1 MFAGA
6 AFTDQ
11 ADIKVDSEVVDTL
24 VSLGVIEGF
33 EDGSFQPNAT
43 VTRAQMAK
51 MIYVLRTGN
60 SDASAYNDDY
70 TTFTDINGH
79 WARGYIKYCQSLGII
94 AGKSSTVFAPNATVT
109 AQEAAKMLLVTLG
122 YDAQK
127 AGLVGAG
134 WAAKTNA
141 LADENGLL
149 EDVNTSFTGPCPRQ
163 YAAQL
168 IYNAIDTPTVVWR
181 DDAYTSVNVLGD
193 DNQTIGEKYMGLKYA
208 TGILMASGKVGLDNN
223 GASEALVLKA
233 DEDQTVLGTKYDK
246 DDLIKFVDIKTDYSD
261 FLGMAVKVMYKDK
274 DKVYGVYATDD
285 NDVNISALASDLDTV
300 SNEAKFKVDGVKYK
314 VNDNGMTIYT
324 IGVDAKGNVVINSSK
339 VKNTAADIK
348 SAIDSIKDND
358 MDITVL
364 SNDNDEKVDA
374 IFVNNK
380 TFAKL
385 TTVNS
390 TSVSYKPV
398 LLDMKGNTTGS
409 AVKLDLEDDEP
420 EVYDGYKK
428 DDYVFV
434 GADLYNDSVVIE
446 KAQTISG
453 KSDSYKSDS
462 IKIEGTW
469 HDYVLAS
476 GKSYTAKAGKTYT
489 AYVYGS
495 YVYYLTGESGSNSDV
510 DTLLVKSVGD
520 YKAMDEGVE
529 TKVYFEDGTEKV
541 INVTDV
547 VTPKTG
553 FDLNDWNDSETD
565 ANNKCTTETAKTAK
579 SLKTLTANTLYAYD
593 QDGSDYTLFALNT
606 DFTSGDV
613 KVLAGNTNVKYND
626 KTETINGVEAED
638 AAPIFI
644 TYKTDSYKVITG
656 SALKNYDKMSGTANS
671 VVLADDDN
679 VVAAYFNVGTDPLSN
694 TDTLYGV
701 VKKSY
706 SGKESDGTDTV
717 IYLDLVT
724 SDGIKTVETEET
736 GKATK
741 YTKGMIV
748 SFTGSYEK
756 ANDDIT
762 IVSNTQTPGT
772 AKSQGYIAIS
782 NDWSD
787 SSKLV
792 RSYQDL
798 YFNGTSSNYNIGAG
812 KVVSDS
818 VVINIDEDDYVADD
832 ATPSKA
838 EELKDDTG
846 YYANAFVIVN
856 SDNEIDLL
864 VYETG
869 NRIKDKNNDEIRL
882 TTSTDA
888 SRADAAA
895 VKAAATTVAGLKTA
909 SATAGST
916 AEIAADLGNV
926 TATVAVTGGTNTGAD
941 TATYADGK
949 ITISKADGSLTA
961 GTDTLT
967 LTVTITKGDSIQKV
981 TVDVTLTVAAE

>member
-24 VSLGVIEGF
+24 VSLGVINGYT
-33 EDGSFQPNAT
+33 DGSFKPNDT
-43 VTRAQMAK
+43 VTRAEMAK

-60 SDASAYNDDY
+60 SDASAYNNDS

-79 WARGYIKYCQSLGII
+79 WAAGYIKYCQSLGII
-94 AGKSSTVFAPNATVT
+94 AGQSATKFAPDQTVT

-122 YDAQK
+122 YNAEK
-127 AGLVGAG
+127 AGLVGIN
-134 WAAKTNA
+134 WASRTNA

-181 DDAYTSVNVLGD
+181 DDAYTNVNVLGD

-208 TGILMASGKVGLDNN
+208 TGILLASGKVGLN
-223 GASEALVLKA
+223 GTGSSEALTIEA
-233 DEDQTVLGTKYDK
+233 DEKQVLNGTTVAAG
-246 DDLIKFVDIKTDYSD
+246 DDYSFVDIKTDYSE

-285 NDVNISALASDLDTV
+285 NDVNIAALASDLDTV
-300 SNEAKFKVDGVKYK
+300 SGETKFKVDDTKYS
-314 VNDNGMTIYT
+314 VNKNGMTIYT
-324 IGVDAKGNVVINSSK
+324 IGVDTKGDVKIASTA
-339 VKNTAADIK
+339 VKNNASDISTAIK
-348 SAIDSIKDND
+348 AIKDSD
-358 MDITVL
+358 MEITVI

-390 TSVSYKPV
+390 TSVSYKSV
-398 LLDMKGNTTGS
+398 LLDMKGNTTGT

-420 EVYDGYKK
+420 EIYDGYKK

-434 GADLYNDSVVIE
+434 GADLYNDAVVIE
-446 KAQTISG
+446 KAATISG
-453 KSDSYKSDS
+453 KADSFKSDS
-462 IKIEGTW
+462 IKIDGEW

-489 AYVYGS
+489 GYVYGS
-495 YVYYLTGESGSNSDV
+495 YIYYLTGESGSNSDV

-520 YKAMDEGVE
+520 YKKMDEGYE
-529 TKVYFEDGTEKV
+529 TKVYFEDGTEKI

-547 VTPKTG
+547 VTPKSG
-553 FDLNDWNDSETD
+553 FDLDDWNSDEKDTD
-565 ANNKCTTETAKTAK
+565 VTTNT
-579 SLKTLTANTLYAYD
+579 TLSKNSITTGVLQADTLYAYD
-593 QDGSDYTLFALNT
+593 QDGSDYTLFVLNSN
-606 DFTSGDV
+606 FAAGDV
-613 KVLAGNTNVKYND
+613 KVLADKTSVKYND

-638 AAPIFI
+638 AAPIFL

-656 SALKNYDKMSGTANS
+656 SALKNYDVLTGTGNS

-679 VVAAYFNVGTDPLSN
+679 VVAAYINVGTAALSN

-706 SGKESDGTDTV
+706 SGTESDGTDTV
-717 IYLDLVT
+717 IYLDLIT
-724 SDGIKTVETEET
+724 SEGLKTVETEET
-736 GKATK
+736 GKASK
-741 YTKGMIV
+741 FTKGMII
-748 SFTGSYEK
+748 SFTGTYEK
-756 ANDDIT
+756 ANDDIEV
-762 IVSNTQTPGT
+762 VSST
-772 AKSQGYIAIS
+772 ADNKSSGYIAIS

-792 RSYQDL
+792 RAYDVYATKADVATPSKVI
-798 YFNGTSSNYNIGAG
+798 SIAAG

-818 VVINIDEDDYVADD
+818 VVINIDEDDYKVDD

-838 EELKDDTG
+838 EELSDGDG

-856 SDNEIDLL
+856 SDNEIELL
-864 VYETG
+864 VYETA
-869 NRIKDKNNDEIRL
+869 NRIKDNNNKEIKL
-882 TTSTDA
+882 
-888 SRADAAA
+888 
-895 VKAAATTVAGLKTA
+895 
-909 SATAGST
+909 
-916 AEIAADLGNV
+916 
-926 TATVAVTGGTNTGAD
+926 
-941 TATYADGK
+941 Y
-949 ITISKADGSLTA
+949 
-961 GTDTLT
+961 
-967 LTVTITKGDSIQKV
+967 TK
-981 TVDVTLTVAAE
+981 

>member
-1 MFAGA
+1 MKNLKKILALVLAFACAFTMFAGA

-11 ADIKVDSEVVDTL
+11 ADIKVDAEVVDTL
-24 VSLGVIEGF
+24 VSLGVINGYT
-33 EDGSFQPNAT
+33 DGSFKPNDT
-43 VTRAQMAK
+43 VTRAEMAK

-60 SDASAYNDDY
+60 SDASAYNNDK

-79 WARGYIKYCQSLGII
+79 WARGYVKYCQSLGII
-94 AGKSSTVFAPNATVT
+94 AGQSATTFAPDQTVT

-127 AGLVGAG
+127 AGLVGIN
-134 WAAKTNA
+134 WASKTNA

-149 EDVNTSFTGPCPRQ
+149 EDVTTSFTGPCPRQ

-168 IYNAIDTPTVVWR
+168 IYNAIDASTVVWR
-181 DDAYTSVNVLGD
+181 DDAYTKYNYNGD
-193 DNQTIGEKYMGLKYA
+193 ENPTIGEKYMGLKYA
-208 TGILMASGKVGLDNN
+208 TGILMASGKVGLDNT
-223 GASEALVLKA
+223 GASKALVVKA
-233 DEDQTVLGTKYDK
+233 DEKQTVLNTKYEAN
-246 DDLIKFVDIKTDYSD
+246 DLIKFTDIKTDYSD
-261 FLGMAVKVMYKDK
+261 LLGMAVKVMYKDK

-300 SNEAKFKVDGVKYK
+300 SGEAKFKVDDTKYS
-314 VNDNGMTIYT
+314 VNKNGMTIYT
-324 IGVDAKGNVVINSSK
+324 IGVDTKGNVKIASTA
-339 VKNTAADIK
+339 VKNNASDISTAIK
-348 SAIDSIKDND
+348 AIKDSD
-358 MDITVL
+358 MEITVI

-390 TSVSYKPV
+390 TSVSYKSV
-398 LLDMKGNTTGS
+398 LLDMKGNTTGA

-434 GADLYNDSVVIE
+434 GADLYNDAVVIE
-446 KAQTISG
+446 KAATLSG
-453 KSDSYKSDS
+453 KADSFKADS
-462 IKIEGTW
+462 IKIDGKW

-489 AYVYGS
+489 GYVYGS
-495 YVYYLTGESGSNSDV
+495 YIYYLTGESGSNSDV

-529 TKVYFEDGTEKV
+529 AKVYFEDGTEKV

-547 VTPKTG
+547 VTASKD
-553 FDLNDWNDSETD
+553 FDLNDWNDNESDTD
-565 ANNKCTTETAKTAK
+565 NKCTTETAKTDK
-579 SLKTLTANTLYAYD
+579 KLTKLDANKLYAYD
-593 QDGSDYTLFALNT
+593 QDGSDYTLFVLDENFKA
-606 DFTSGDV
+606 GDV
-613 KVLAGNTNVKYND
+613 KVAAKGAKVEYND
-626 KTETINGVEAED
+626 KTETFSGTEAED

-644 TYKTDSYKVITG
+644 SYKNYDSYKVITG
-656 SALKNYDKMSGTANS
+656 SALKNYDKMTGRNNS

-679 VVAAYFNVGTDPLSN
+679 VVAAYIDLEKGLSN

-706 SGKESDGTDTV
+706 SGTESNGTDTV
-717 IYLDLVT
+717 IYLDMIT
-724 SDGIKTVETEET
+724 SEGLKTVETEET
-736 GKATK
+736 GKASK
-741 YTKGMIV
+741 FTKGMIV

-756 ANDDIT
+756 ANDDIEV
-762 IVSNTQTPGT
+762 VSST
-772 AKSQGYIAIS
+772 ADNKNSGYIAIA

-792 RSYQDL
+792 RAYDVYATKADVATPSKVI
-798 YFNGTSSNYNIGAG
+798 SIAAG

-818 VVINIDEDDYVADD
+818 VVINIDEDNYKADD

-838 EELKDDTG
+838 EELSDGDG

-856 SDNEIDLL
+856 SDNEIELL
-864 VYETG
+864 VYETA
-869 NRIKDKNNDEIRL
+869 NRIKNNDNKEIKL
-882 TTSTDA
+882 
-888 SRADAAA
+888 
-895 VKAAATTVAGLKTA
+895 
-909 SATAGST
+909 
-916 AEIAADLGNV
+916 
-926 TATVAVTGGTNTGAD
+926 
-941 TATYADGK
+941 Y
-949 ITISKADGSLTA
+949 
-961 GTDTLT
+961 
-967 LTVTITKGDSIQKV
+967 TK
-981 TVDVTLTVAAE
+981 